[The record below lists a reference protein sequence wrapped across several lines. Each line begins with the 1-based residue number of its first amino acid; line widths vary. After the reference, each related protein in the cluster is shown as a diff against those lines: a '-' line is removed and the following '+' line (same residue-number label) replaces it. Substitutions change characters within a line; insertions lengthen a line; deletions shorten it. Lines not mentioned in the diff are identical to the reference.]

1 MKYFF
6 LLFYGIT
13 TILAGTA
20 PLIAATTNVAPSK
33 ESKERTVHAVT
44 IKSSMDGSEQK
55 ALFYVPPEGAPDQ
68 KGAPVPLLVQLHT
81 WGGKYDQSKGH
92 PNKKWVMIAPDFRGP
107 NNRPE
112 ACASKLAIQDVLDA
126 VEYAKKNA
134 RIDESRIY
142 LSGWSGGGH
151 MALMMAAKA
160 PDIWAG
166 VSSWVPV
173 SDLVAWHAHHGPSRY
188 SLAMDKACGGAP
200 GTPATDAEYKARSPI
215 NFLPAAKGVP
225 IDINAGIHDGH
236 KGSVPIS
243 QSLYAFNVLAEAN
256 GLKDKQISE
265 ENIQF
270 MTREEKVPPAL
281 AGETENDPERRLAI
295 LFRRVAGPIRIT
307 LFEGGHTAENG
318 AAWNWLERQK
328 KGNPA
333 DFKVPQP
340 RNKKKIPVSAVQDVA
355 K

>member
-1 MKYFF
+1 MKNMRNFF
-6 LLFYGIT
+6 LIFIGTAFLMASMDVLAVAKT
-13 TILAGTA
+13 NAPPKKESPVRTVTIL
-20 PLIAATTNVAPSK
+20 
-33 ESKERTVHAVT
+33 
-44 IKSSMDGSEQK
+44 SSMDGSEQK
-55 ALFYVPPEGAPDQ
+55 ALFYVPPGSAPDQ
-68 KGAPVPLLVQLHT
+68 EGDPVPLLVRLHT

-107 NNRPE
+107 NIRPE

-151 MALMMAAKA
+151 MALMMATKA

-166 VSSWVPV
+166 VSSWVPI
-173 SDLVAWHAHHGPSRY
+173 SDLVAWRAFHGAGGY
-188 SLAMDKACGGAP
+188 GKACDKACGGAP

-265 ENIQF
+265 EDIQF
-270 MTREEKVPPAL
+270 MTREEKVPTAL
-281 AGETENDPERRLAI
+281 AGETEKDPERRLAI
-295 LFRRVAGPIRIT
+295 LFRRTAGPVRIT
-307 LFEGGHTAENG
+307 LFEGGHTAEAG
-318 AAWNWLERQK
+318 AAYNWLERQK
-328 KGNPA
+328 KGTPA
-333 DFKVPQP
+333 DFKVPQSKKM
-340 RNKKKIPVSAVQDVA
+340 KKKPASDVQDVA